1 MSGKNGG
8 KSGSSK
14 IFIPFFLVLLY
25 DINSNFYFFCN
36 KARDIYGSIE
46 KNRII
51 GILVSLFLL
60 ISISTLGYW
69 LLLEITFT
77 DALYMTIITISTVG
91 YKEVVD
97 MTPLAKVFS
106 IFVIFGGIG
115 IVGYTFT
122 TLEIIILESNFKS
135 IWRTKAMKKK
145 IEQMEKHV
153 IIAGGS
159 ESSEVMFKRFRHS
172 KKDFV
177 VIEKDTEKYE
187 AYLEKDIPAILGD
200 ATSEEIL
207 MEAGI
212 EKDSGFISTLHT
224 DADNIVAVLTARHMN
239 KNLFIVS
246 RAIEKNA
253 REKLLKAGADNT
265 VSSNEIGGNRMAAL
279 VLRPT
284 IISFLD
290 TITRAGDV
298 ELDLEDIIIGPASS
312 MCNQSLKQVQIPQKI
327 GLTVLATKK
336 ENSTK
341 IKFNPDPNEQLKPG
355 DSIIVLGTQEQISE
369 LRKLADDDGERDF
382 HHMG

>member
-1 MSGKNGG
+1 MES
-8 KSGSSK
+8 
-14 IFIPFFLVLLY
+14 PQ
-25 DINSNFYFFCN
+25 
-36 KARDIYGSIE
+36 
-46 KNRII
+46 KNRIF
-51 GILVSLFLL
+51 GILISLFLL
-60 ISISTLGYW
+60 IFISTLGYRF
-69 LLLEITFT
+69 LLEISFT

-135 IWRTKAMKKK
+135 IWRNKAMKKK
-145 IEQMEKHV
+145 IEQMKNHI

-159 ESSEVMFKRFRHS
+159 ESSEVMFKRFQRS

-177 VIEKDTEKYE
+177 VIEKDKAKYE
-187 AYLEKDIPAILGD
+187 AFVEKDIPALLGD

-207 MEAGI
+207 LKAGI
-212 EKDSGFISTLHT
+212 ERASGFISTLHM
-224 DADNIVAVLTARHMN
+224 DADNIVAVLTARYMN
-239 KNLFIVS
+239 KNLYIVS
-246 RAIEKNA
+246 RAIEKNS

-290 TITRAGDV
+290 TITRAGDI
-298 ELDLEDIIIGPASS
+298 ELDLEDIIIGKSS
-312 MCNQSLKQVQIPQKI
+312 PMCNQSLKQIQIPQKI

-336 ENSTK
+336 EFSNE
-341 IKFNPDPNEQLKPG
+341 IKFNPDPNEQLSYG
-355 DSIIVLGTQEQISE
+355 DSLIVLGTPEQILE
-369 LRKLADDDGERDF
+369 LRKLADDDGERML
-382 HHMG
+382 H

>member
-1 MSGKNGG
+1 M
-8 KSGSSK
+8 
-14 IFIPFFLVLLY
+14 I
-25 DINSNFYFFCN
+25 
-36 KARDIYGSIE
+36 
-46 KNRII
+46 
-51 GILVSLFLL
+51 SLFLL
-60 ISISTLGYW
+60 IGISTFGYW
-69 LLLEITFT
+69 SLLNISFT

-135 IWRTKAMKKK
+135 IWRNKVMKKQ
-145 IEQMEKHV
+145 IEKMEKHI

-159 ESSEVMFKRFRHS
+159 ESTEVMFKRFRRS
-172 KKDFV
+172 KKQFL
-177 VIEKDTEKYE
+177 VIEKDKEKYE
-187 AYLEKDIPAILGD
+187 AFLERDIPSLFGD
-200 ATSEEIL
+200 ATSEDVL
-207 MEAGI
+207 TQAGI
-212 EKDSGFISTLHT
+212 ERASGFISTLHT

-239 KNLFIVS
+239 KNLYIVS
-246 RAIEKNA
+246 RSIEKNA

-265 VSSNEIGGNRMAAL
+265 VSSNEIGGNRMAAM

-298 ELDLEDIIIGPASS
+298 ELDLEDVIIGASS
-312 MCNQSLKQVQIPQKI
+312 SICDQSLKQMQIPQRI

-336 ENSTK
+336 ESSGN
-341 IKFNPDPNEQLKPG
+341 IQFNPDPNEVLRQG
-355 DSIIVLGTQEQISE
+355 DSLIVLGTSEQVSQ
-369 LRKLADDDGERDF
+369 LRRLADDDGDRIF
-382 HHMG
+382 HQLV

>member
-1 MSGKNGG
+1 MGT
-8 KSGSSK
+8 SK
-14 IFIPFFLVLLY
+14 
-25 DINSNFYFFCN
+25 
-36 KARDIYGSIE
+36 

-51 GILVSLFLL
+51 GIVICLLLLIGISTFGYYFLL
-60 ISISTLGYW
+60 GISI
-69 LLLEITFT
+69 T

-97 MTPLAKVFS
+97 MTPMAKVFS

-135 IWRTKAMKKK
+135 IWRNKAMKKK
-145 IEQMEKHV
+145 IEQMENHI

-159 ESSEVMFKRFRHS
+159 ESTEVMFKRFQHA

-177 VIEKDTEKYE
+177 VIEKDKEKYE
-187 AYLEKDIPAILGD
+187 AFLEKDIPALLGD
-200 ATSEEIL
+200 ATSEDTL
-207 MEAGI
+207 KQAGI
-212 EKDSGFISTLHT
+212 ERASGFISTLHQ
-224 DADNIVAVLTARHMN
+224 DSDNIVAVLTARYMN
-239 KNLFIVS
+239 KNLYIVS
-246 RAIEKNA
+246 RAIEKNS
-253 REKLLKAGADNT
+253 REKLMKAGADNT

-298 ELDLEDIIIGPASS
+298 ELDLEDIVIGQAST
-312 MCNQSLKQVQIPQKI
+312 MQNQSLKQIQIPQKI

-336 ENSTK
+336 KGISD
-341 IKFNPDPNEQLKPG
+341 IKFNPDPNEPLKAG
-355 DSIIVLGTQEQISE
+355 DSIIVLGTPEQITE
-369 LRKLADDDGERDF
+369 LRNLADDDGVREF
-382 HHMG
+382 HHGN

>member
-1 MSGKNGG
+1 MK
-8 KSGSSK
+8 KLK
-14 IFIPFFLVLLY
+14 
-25 DINSNFYFFCN
+25 
-36 KARDIYGSIE
+36 

-51 GILVSLFLL
+51 GILISLFLL

-69 LLLEITFT
+69 FLLDTTFT
-77 DALYMTIITISTVG
+77 DALYMTIITVSTVG
-91 YKEVVD
+91 YKEVTD
-97 MTPLAKVFS
+97 MTPLAKIFS

-115 IVGYTFT
+115 MVGYTFT
-122 TLEIIILESNFKS
+122 TLEIIILESNLKS
-135 IWRTKAMKKK
+135 IWRNKTMKKK
-145 IEQMEKHV
+145 IEKMTNHI

-159 ESSEVMFKRFRHS
+159 ESSEVMFKRFQHS

-177 VIEKDTEKYE
+177 VIEKDRDKYE
-187 AYLEKDIPAILGD
+187 AFLEKDIPALLGD

-207 MEAGI
+207 SEAGI
-212 EKDSGFISTLHT
+212 ERASGFISTLHT
-224 DADNIVAVLTARHMN
+224 DADNIVTVLTARHMN
-239 KNLFIVS
+239 KKLFIVS
-246 RAIEKNA
+246 RAIEKNS

-312 MCNQSLKQVQIPQKI
+312 MQNQSLKELQIPQKI

-336 ENSTK
+336 DDSNN
-341 IKFNPDPNEQLKPG
+341 IKFNPDPNEKLMLG
-355 DSIIVLGTQEQISE
+355 DSIIVLGTSEQISE
-369 LRKLADDDGERDF
+369 LRKLANDNGERTFQHINKKYSTD
-382 HHMG
+382 

>member
-1 MSGKNGG
+1 MEA
-8 KSGSSK
+8 SK
-14 IFIPFFLVLLY
+14 
-25 DINSNFYFFCN
+25 
-36 KARDIYGSIE
+36 
-46 KNRII
+46 KNRVL
-51 GILVSLFLL
+51 GILICLFLL
-60 ISISTLGYW
+60 ISISTFGYQALLG
-69 LLLEITFT
+69 ISFT

-135 IWRTKAMKKK
+135 IWRNKAMKKK
-145 IEQMEKHV
+145 IEQMENHI

-159 ESSEVMFKRFRHS
+159 ETCESIFKRFRRS

-177 VIEKDTEKYE
+177 VIEKDKEKYE
-187 AYLEKDIPAILGD
+187 NFVKKDIPSILGD
-200 ATSEEIL
+200 ATSEEVL
-207 MEAGI
+207 MQAGI
-212 EKDSGFISTLHT
+212 KRASGFISTLHL
-224 DADNIVAVLTARHMN
+224 DSDNIVAVLTARYMN
-239 KNLFIVS
+239 KNLYIVS
-246 RAIEKNA
+246 RAIEKNS

-265 VSSNEIGGNRMAAL
+265 VSANEIGGNRMAAL

-298 ELDLEDIIIGPASS
+298 ELDLEDIIIGADSS
-312 MCNQSLKQVQIPQKI
+312 MCNQSLKQIQIPQKT

-336 ENSTK
+336 ENSDD
-341 IKFNPDPNEQLKPG
+341 IKFNPDPDEKLKAG
-355 DSIIVLGTQEQISE
+355 DSLIVLGTPEQISN
-369 LRKLADDDGERDF
+369 LRQLADDDGERILHLSKEVF
-382 HHMG
+382 GSES

>member
-1 MSGKNGG
+1 MEE
-8 KSGSSK
+8 SK
-14 IFIPFFLVLLY
+14 
-25 DINSNFYFFCN
+25 
-36 KARDIYGSIE
+36 
-46 KNRII
+46 KNRIS
-51 GILVSLFLL
+51 GILISLFLL
-60 ISISTLGYW
+60 IGISTFGYRSLLG
-69 LLLEITFT
+69 ISFT

-135 IWRTKAMKKK
+135 IWRNKAMKKR
-145 IEQMEKHV
+145 IEQMKNHI

-159 ESSEVMFKRFRHS
+159 ESSEVMFKRFQRS
-172 KKDFV
+172 KRDFV
-177 VIEKDTEKYE
+177 VIEKDEAKYE
-187 AYLEKDIPAILGD
+187 TYLKKDIPALLGD

-207 MEAGI
+207 LQAGI
-212 EKDSGFISTLHT
+212 ERASGFISTLHM
-224 DADNIVAVLTARHMN
+224 DSDNIVAVLTARHMN
-239 KNLFIVS
+239 KNLYIVS

-298 ELDLEDIIIGPASS
+298 ELDLEDIIIGAASS
-312 MCNQSLKQVQIPQKI
+312 MYGRSLKQIQIPQKI

-336 ENSTK
+336 EGSSG
-341 IKFNPDPNEQLKPG
+341 IKFNPDPNEELRAG
-355 DSIIVLGTQEQISE
+355 DSLIVLGTPEQISE
-369 LRKLADDDGERDF
+369 LRELADDDGVRKL
-382 HHMG
+382 HHGS

>member
-1 MSGKNGG
+1 ME
-8 KSGSSK
+8 KSK
-14 IFIPFFLVLLY
+14 
-25 DINSNFYFFCN
+25 
-36 KARDIYGSIE
+36 

-51 GILVSLFLL
+51 GILISLFLL
-60 ISISTLGYW
+60 ISISTFGYW
-69 LLLEITFT
+69 TLLDITFT

-97 MTPLAKVFS
+97 MTPLAKLFS

-115 IVGYTFT
+115 MVGYAFT

-135 IWRTKAMKKK
+135 IWRNKAMKKK
-145 IEQMEKHV
+145 IEQMKKHI

-159 ESSEVMFKRFRHS
+159 ESSEFIFKRFQHS

-177 VIEKDTEKYE
+177 VIEKDKEKYE
-187 AYLEKDIPAILGD
+187 AFLEKDIPALLGD

-207 MEAGI
+207 TEAGI
-212 EKDSGFISTLHT
+212 ERASGFVSTLHT

-298 ELDLEDIIIGPASS
+298 ELDLEDIIIGPESS
-312 MCNQSLKQVQIPQKI
+312 MRNQSLKELQIPQKI

-336 ENSTK
+336 DGSEN
-341 IKFNPDPNEQLKPG
+341 IKFNPDPNEKLLSG
-355 DSIIVLGTQEQISE
+355 DSIIVLGTPEQISE
-369 LRKLADDDGERDF
+369 LRKLADDDGERILQ
-382 HHMG
+382 HMG